1 MTYQPNSFHCFV
13 CGVKNESGLRARFQN
28 DGPGRV
34 RVETRICE
42 QHQGYP
48 GIAHGGVLAALLDEA
63 MGRVLLTEDDQ
74 RFFFTAKMELRYKSN
89 VPLDTDLIISGR
101 LLKDRGRTA
110 TVEGDIT
117 LPDGTRAVEATAT
130 MFQIPPEDVQ
140 LDVDALGWRIYND
153 EEFEAMIADE

>member
-1 MTYQPNSFHCFV
+1 MTYQPNSLDCFV
-13 CGVKNESGLRARFQN
+13 CGVENESGLRARFQN

-34 RVETRICE
+34 RVETRICK

-48 GIAHGGVLAALLDEA
+48 GIAHGGVLAALLDET
-63 MGRVLLTEDDQ
+63 MGRVLLTQDDT

-89 VPLDTDLIISGR
+89 VPLETDLVISGR

-110 TVEGDIT
+110 MVEGDIT

-130 MFQIPPEDVQ
+130 MFQIPPEELQV
-140 LDVDALGWRIYND
+140 DVDALGWRVYSD
-153 EEFEAMIADE
+153 EEFEELMADE